1 MKIIFWASDK
11 PHERLLADAFATGAR
26 THGDEVIIKPL
37 RPEVVVEDC
46 DVACMV
52 GVKSNETFWAH
63 WEAKIHTVYFDKGYT
78 RHAAPGPVKV
88 WEYWRTSIDAHQ
100 PTRMLDIE
108 RPHDR
113 IEKLGIKMK
122 PWQRPT
128 KGGHIVFAGSSQKYH
143 SFYGLSDPTK
153 YARKI
158 VANIREFNESREIVY
173 RPKPSWKDAVPIDG
187 TVFSQRPRNIEDEL
201 ANAHC
206 LVTHGSN
213 ACFEAV
219 LAGVPSI
226 ILGEAVAKS
235 ISSTSLENINSPR
248 YATDEERQQ
257 WLANLAYCQWTAREM
272 YDGETW
278 NILRPQI
285 HG

>member
-11 PHERLLADAFATGAR
+11 PHERLLADAFAVGAR
-26 THGDEVIIKPL
+26 THGDEVTIRPL
-37 RPEVVVEDC
+37 QPEVVVEDC

-100 PTRMLDIE
+100 PTRMLGVG

-113 IEKLGIKMK
+113 IEKLDLKILPWRK
-122 PWQRPT
+122 PS
-128 KGGHIVFAGSSQKYH
+128 KKSHIVFAGSSQKYH
-143 SFYGLSDPTK
+143 NFYGLSDPTK
-153 YARKI
+153 YAKKI
-158 VANIREFNESREIVY
+158 FANIREWNDFREIVY
-173 RPKPSWKDAVPIDG
+173 RPKPSWKDAVPIVG
-187 TVFSQRPRNIEDEL
+187 TTFSTRPRNIEDEL
-201 ANAHC
+201 ANAYC

-213 ACFEAV
+213 ACFESV
-219 LAGVPSI
+219 LAGVPCI

-235 ISSTSLENINSPR
+235 ISSTTLESINNPKESS
-248 YATDEERQQ
+248 EEDRRQ
-257 WLANLAYCQWTAREM
+257 WLADLAYCQWTHREM
-272 YDGETW
+272 YSGEAW